1 MVPIGI
7 LGLLLSGAALPLS
20 EVVPIGEKRSAQILG
35 QMNIDRQWRNNFVFR
50 TDDGGA
56 LVVQRLTL
64 TDDRMTGITLMTP
77 MEGGS
82 TRYLMADEAY
92 FSETHGWTFHNGY
105 VREVHPDRPDVAT
118 AYDSLRTTTFQERPQ
133 GLIDQVSGKE
143 EQMTRAELAHLAG
156 NIERSGGDSQRLRL
170 EMQQRVSLAFTSFVI
185 VLFGGPLAT
194 SSRRGGNAY
203 GIGIALGT
211 TMLYILL
218 MRLSGLAIALA
229 RIDEALS
236 AGGKLGDVLDEQY
249 PELEK
254 ISIDF
259 AVMEKARNVVTIES
273 GFDWDDVGEW
283 PAVARHFEPDASGN
297 VIRGGA
303 RVQDGSDNIVISSGG
318 HLVALVGVD
327 DLIVVRTEDATL
339 VCPKAKAQDIKKLV
353 KELGYD
359 PKWQHLT

>member
-1 MVPIGI
+1 VIRILDRMIARSFLRIFGGFALGAPILFLVGDFVQNGSDYLEDGVTGMALATAYMYKMPQFIFWALTIASLIAAVFTIHSMTIHREILAAKAGGWSFRRLMVPIGI

-218 MRLSGLAIALA
+218 MRLSGAFGAAGTLTPEVAAWLPNTVFLTSGVWLLA
-229 RIDEALS
+229 R
-236 AGGKLGDVLDEQY
+236 
-249 PELEK
+249 
-254 ISIDF
+254 
-259 AVMEKARNVVTIES
+259 
-273 GFDWDDVGEW
+273 
-283 PAVARHFEPDASGN
+283 
-297 VIRGGA
+297 
-303 RVQDGSDNIVISSGG
+303 
-318 HLVALVGVD
+318 
-327 DLIVVRTEDATL
+327 VRT
-339 VCPKAKAQDIKKLV
+339 
-353 KELGYD
+353 
-359 PKWQHLT
+359 